1 MSVHAGDR
9 PIQSKPK
16 LYFPRLALLSSTH
29 RELIDTDA
37 CAKKKTQLGEL
48 ERGISAL
55 ENSHIFVDSRTVS
68 MIDVNIKSETNLGN
82 I

>member
-1 MSVHAGDR
+1 MHV
-9 PIQSKPK
+9 Q
-16 LYFPRLALLSSTH
+16 
-29 RELIDTDA
+29 
-37 CAKKKTQLGEL
+37 KKKNQLGEL